1 MAVPKQKSSKSRGRK
16 RRTHQTVAVP
26 TLTTCPECQE
36 PKLAH
41 TACPECG
48 SEAVREEGDAVRRCT
63 GGLICPAQRKE
74 RLGMAKTLP
83 QGA

>member
-26 TLTTCPECQE
+26 TITTCPECQE

-41 TACPECG
+41 AACPECG
-48 SEAVREEGDAVRRCT
+48 VYKGRQVVGIEEEEAE
-63 GGLICPAQRKE
+63 
-74 RLGMAKTLP
+74 
-83 QGA
+83 